1 MSSLKKIAD
10 RISSVTATRQL
21 TASMKMVAVSRLK
34 KKHATFL
41 RSVPYADESN
51 RVVRRLVRA
60 VLEQGNPYA
69 LPPLLQDNPMAQ
81 KYWVL
86 TITSDNGLSGA
97 SQIQVAQQTKKIV
110 DYLIEQGKEV
120 RLMSY
125 GLRGLPLLKRFYPDM
140 NISAFRQKK
149 TTAETVPALAEQFSS
164 EIMRA
169 FEHGAFDVCLIVYNQ
184 FNSLVSQHPTID
196 QFIPAK
202 MFLKENPWAFLI
214 GDTAQIKQK
223 VKPSSFLK
231 AIGGAEVLPSLRN
244 IIFKTDL
251 ASGKRS
257 PYLYD
262 YEPST
267 VPLLQDMLPSY
278 LSAYIYRVLLESEIS
293 DNAARLMAMDN
304 ATRNAGEMLDNLNK
318 VYRRNRQ
325 TKITTDIAEV
335 SGIGKD

>member
-60 VLEQGNPYA
+60 VLEQGNTQV
-69 LPPLLQDNPMAQ
+69 LPPLLRDNPMAR

-140 NISAFRQKK
+140 DISAFRQKK
-149 TTAETVPALAEQFSS
+149 TTAETVPALAEQFSA

-184 FNSLVSQHPTID
+184 FNSLVSQRPTID

-214 GDTAQIKQK
+214 GDTAQAKQK

-231 AIGGAEVLPSLRN
+231 AIGGAEVLSSLRN

-262 YEPST
+262 YEPAA
-267 VPLLQDMLPSY
+267 VDLLQDMLPGY
-278 LSAYIYRVLLESEIS
+278 LSAYAYRVLLESEIS

-304 ATRNAGEMLDNLNK
+304 ATRNAGEMLEKLNK
-318 VYRRNRQ
+318 TYRRNRQ

-335 SGIGKD
+335 SGIGKE